1 MKANLF
7 TEKDLAQLRTALA
20 SGQEIRLV
28 RTLGPVTMIAST
40 CHAVPVWGC
49 DMLVCLQRFY
59 PWGSRRQ
66 YYRSVDEMIPFL
78 DD

>member
-28 RTLGPVTMIAST
+28 RTLGPVTVIASI

-49 DMLVCLQRFY
+49 DMLVCLQWFY
-59 PWGSRRQ
+59 PWGTRRQ
-66 YYRSVDEMIPFL
+66 YYRSVDEMMPFL

>member
-1 MKANLF
+1 MTVNLF
-7 TEKDLAQLRTALA
+7 TTNDLAQLRTALA

-40 CHAVPVWGC
+40 CPATPVWGC
-49 DMLVCLQRFY
+49 DMLVRLQWFY

-66 YYRSVDEMIPFL
+66 YYRSVDEMMPFL

>member
-7 TEKDLAQLRTALA
+7 TENDLAQLRAALA

-40 CHAVPVWGC
+40 CPATPEWGC
-49 DMLVCLQRFY
+49 DMLVCLQWFY
-59 PWGSRRQ
+59 PWGSRRK
-66 YYRSVDEMIPFL
+66 YRRSVDEMIPFL